1 MMMAQPKS
9 SIADVWFYV
18 NPETEEID
26 AVYCFS
32 LLGITERKNFDWEP
46 ISREESQIDDL
57 LEDDIYQLD
66 WDLDKKV
73 MNDDFD
79 FDNYDDITPESIKAY
94 DRGELDL
101 ETLKKYS
108 VLFRTGDSGVLPADM
123 SEEE

>member
-1 MMMAQPKS
+1 MMAQPKS

-32 LLGITERKNFDWEP
+32 LLGITERRNYDWVP
-46 ISREESQIDDL
+46 ITREESQIDDL

-66 WDLDKKV
+66 WNLDKKV
-73 MNDDFD
+73 MDDDFD
-79 FDNYDDITPESIKAY
+79 FDNYDHITPESLKAY

-108 VLFRTGDSGVLPADM
+108 VLFRTGDSGVEPADM